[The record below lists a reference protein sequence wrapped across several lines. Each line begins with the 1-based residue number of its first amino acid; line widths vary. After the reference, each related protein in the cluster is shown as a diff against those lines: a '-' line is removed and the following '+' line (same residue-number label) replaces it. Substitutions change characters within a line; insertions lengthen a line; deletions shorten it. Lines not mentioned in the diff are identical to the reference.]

1 MIENKLGRLE
11 ELTLEMDSKEEIYF
25 FDEYQTESEPSLGS
39 CNQEVCNSLSQFFRD
54 IPNNI
59 SESLLSGSPID
70 AKYTTVLPEGSL
82 TVALQ
87 GSTLWDETNRKCLL
101 GIEVSMTS
109 PGSNKE

>member
-25 FDEYQTESEPSLGS
+25 FDEYQTESE
-39 CNQEVCNSLSQFFRD
+39 R
-54 IPNNI
+54 
-59 SESLLSGSPID
+59 LLSGSPID